1 MSTEIYCGT
10 SSEII
15 KKYPFISSHIIIKG
29 DNQCSSIN
37 RRLIKTLIELNPKI
51 EKIETSNIK
60 TIESNSFK
68 DLNNGIS
75 DEIQILFDDEITCL
89 QNFAFSECNKI
100 KKIILPSELTDE
112 TFGKYV
118 FKNCTNLEKVYY
130 KESSKFTIIPEGT
143 FCNTN
148 LNFIDI
154 YDKPYAGK
162 SRIYSPI
169 KKIGKYSFEGTK
181 LDTIYIWE
189 HFLTIESYA
198 FRSSSIKNVYFEG
211 LDQSRFINDT
221 SSISKFE
228 FDNNTSPLCKYMTAV
243 SKKQFRYKYTKITQ
257 EAEDITIILPEDF
270 RYCTDSSHYMIFHNG
285 RVVPPS
291 FIVLNFTY
299 NLIELS
305 KTNQP
310 SIYLNIP
317 VVTNDIIEIFYLP
330 MSLEPVNKLVD
341 NLNSEVN
348 ENNNIIESIPESGY
362 IRFNSPLYGKSS
374 KHSLFIFV
382 DGKKIPLNDLEDV
395 SNTIIKILKS
405 EECGKRIDI
414 FSHVDELYQ
423 NIVYGKD
430 GLTHQRYA
438 NSQSYHGRNK
448 LYNVDLSSLPSY
460 KDKSLLDKML
470 NNSSDERL
478 NKLFDTKSSLKYNG
492 NTFDSNYKSKSQVIQ
507 RILQDFELQNTD
519 VRLNNIK

>member
-1 MSTEIYCGT
+1 MSTEIYCGIST
-10 SSEII
+10 EIL
-15 KKYPFISSHIIIKG
+15 KTYPFISSHVVIKG
-29 DNQCSSIN
+29 DDQYNSIN
-37 RRLIKTLIELNPKI
+37 RRLIKTLIEINPKI
-51 EKIETSNIK
+51 EKIETNNVKI
-60 TIESNSFK
+60 IESNSFK
-68 DLNNGIS
+68 DLNNGLN
-75 DEIQILFDDEITCL
+75 DEIQIIFDDEISCL

-100 KKIILPSELTDE
+100 KQIILPSGLTDE

-154 YDKPYAGK
+154 YDKPHTSK

-169 KKIGKYSFEGTK
+169 KKLGKYSFEGTK
-181 LDTIYIWE
+181 INTIYIWE

-198 FRSSSIKNVYFEG
+198 FRSSSIKNIYFEG
-211 LDQSRFINDT
+211 IDQSRFINNT

-257 EAEDITIILPEDF
+257 ESEDVTIILPEEF
-270 RYCTDSSHYMIFHNG
+270 RYCTDSSHYIVFHNG
-285 RVVPPS
+285 RVVTPT
-291 FIVLNFTY
+291 FVVLNFTY
-299 NLIELS
+299 NLIELC
-305 KTNQP
+305 KTDQP
-310 SIYLNIP
+310 SVYLNIP

-330 MSLEPVNKLVD
+330 VSMEPVNKLVD
-341 NLNSEVN
+341 NLNSDIN
-348 ENNNIIESIPESGY
+348 ENNNAIQSIPESGY

-374 KHSLFIFV
+374 KHSLFIFI
-382 DGKKIPLNDLEDV
+382 DGKKIPLNNLEDI
-395 SNTIIKILKS
+395 SNTIIKILTN

-414 FSHVDELYQ
+414 FSHVDDLYQ

-448 LYNVDLSSLPSY
+448 MYNIDLSSLPSY
-460 KDKSLLDKML
+460 QDKSLLDKML

-478 NKLFDTKSSLKYNG
+478 NKLFNTTSSLKYND
-492 NTFDSNYKSKSQVIQ
+492 NTFDSRYKSKYQVMQ